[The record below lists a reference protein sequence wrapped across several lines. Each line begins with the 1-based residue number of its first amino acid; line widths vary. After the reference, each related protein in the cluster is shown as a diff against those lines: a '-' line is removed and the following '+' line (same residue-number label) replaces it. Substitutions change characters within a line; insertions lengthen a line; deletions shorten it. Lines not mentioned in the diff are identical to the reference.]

1 MSGSSLVRLSFSIE
15 EDLNEKFET
24 LIREHGYENRS
35 EYIRDMIR
43 KQLTRR
49 HCAAGG
55 DVIGTI
61 SYLYDPEKPGLLL
74 KLLKL
79 RNGSP
84 AQVLGDSRALL
95 PRDGVCSE
103 MLMIRGKGSDIRA
116 LAESIRKQTGVL
128 QTEFVI
134 TSPGE

>member
-1 MSGSSLVRLSFSIE
+1 MSGSNLVRLSFSIE
-15 EDLNEKFET
+15 EELNDKFET
-24 LIREHGYENRS
+24 LIREQGYENRS

-55 DVIGTI
+55 DVIGTV

-79 RNGSP
+79 RKESP
-84 AQVLGDSRALL
+84 VQILGDARSLL
-95 PRDGVCSE
+95 KEGLCSE
-103 MLMIRGKGSDIRA
+103 MVMVRGKGSDIRA

-134 TSPGE
+134 TSPGS

>member
-15 EDLNEKFET
+15 EDLNDKFET
-24 LIREHGYENRS
+24 LIRDQGYENRS

-61 SYLYDPEKPGLLL
+61 SFLYDPEKPGLLL
-74 KLLKL
+74 KLLNLQKS
-79 RNGSP
+79 SP
-84 AQVLGDSRALL
+84 VLLLGNARALL
-95 PRDGVCSE
+95 KENVCSE
-103 MLMIRGKGSDIRA
+103 MFMVRGKGSDIRG
-116 LAESIRKQTGVL
+116 LAESVRKLTGVL